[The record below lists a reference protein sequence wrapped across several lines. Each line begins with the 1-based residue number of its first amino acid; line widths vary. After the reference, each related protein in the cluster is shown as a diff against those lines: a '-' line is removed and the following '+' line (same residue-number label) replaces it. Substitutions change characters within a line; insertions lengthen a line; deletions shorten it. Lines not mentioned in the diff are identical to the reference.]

1 MNSANK
7 NGLMAGSTPPI
18 GCFPLNARVLTP
30 TGFVPIG
37 QLTKGDLVM
46 SCTKDGTLGARRI
59 TRVLDKEPVAL
70 VVAKFESGK
79 YSPPSTLS
87 HSFKTLRGWLSMEKL
102 KKGDVLIRL
111 DGEDVVN
118 EVAPFGQPEPVR
130 NLYTENEHNFIVD
143 GYVVHNFT
151 HFRQLRVFFHKVFF
165 DSIGSVGS
173 FDGVAV
179 TQ

>member
-7 NGLMAGSTPPI
+7 NGLMAGGTPPLPT

-37 QLTKGDLVM
+37 QLAKGDLVM
-46 SCTKDGTLGARRI
+46 SRTKGGTLGARRI
-59 TRVLDKEPVAL
+59 TRVLDKEPAAL

-79 YSPPSTLS
+79 CSPPSTLS

-111 DGEDVVN
+111 DGEDIVTEIV
-118 EVAPFGQPEPVR
+118 PFGNPEPVR
-130 NLYTENEHNFIVD
+130 NLYTEGEHNFIVA

-151 HFRQLRVFFHKVFF
+151 HFRQLRVALHKAFF
-165 DSIGSVGS
+165 DSVGG